1 MLTLTVFLTQ
11 AAPEGRLFGLDNQT
25 VIQIAIQLFNAIVL
39 AVALSVI
46 LYKPAKEFLRK
57 RSDGIQSKINEAE
70 TAAAKA
76 NELIAEYE
84 RKLKAIDQEREK
96 ILEEARV
103 KAYEESKQM
112 LAEARQEASEIKK
125 RAMESMAEEKSASK
139 KKPAFILSKS
149 LPRWLRNTWRKPSMM
164 QCRNGFLR
172 KPSLS
177 WRKRNGETNGPQCR
191 DAVGNL

>member
-125 RAMESMAEEKSASK
+125 RAMESMAEEKKRLKEEARLYIIEVAAEMAK
-139 KKPAFILSKS
+139 KYLAEAID
-149 LPRWLRNTWRKPSMM
+149 
-164 QCRNGFLR
+164 
-172 KPSLS
+172 
-177 WRKRNGETNGPQCR
+177 
-191 DAVGNL
+191 DAVQERIFEETIAQLEEAQWRN